1 MVSAASGYP
10 DSSWTLGLGNGV
22 RSEVAQRGSWRVA
35 GSNGCDRERLTA
47 ELAKNS
53 LIKKT
58 VDEGE
63 WQGRTTKPISMRS
76 VGALIR
82 GEISGQKSEQPG
94 LKARRRAR
102 CIGVRDGVVGR
113 NSYRR
118 LVRLDEPRVAIF
130 EVVEQLLIFVRAH
143 V

>member
-1 MVSAASGYP
+1 MMSAASRYP

-22 RSEVAQRGSWRVA
+22 RSEVAQHGSWRVA
-35 GSNGCDRERLTA
+35 GSNGCERERLTA

-82 GEISGQKSEQPG
+82 GVRGEISGQKSEQPG
-94 LKARRRAR
+94 LKARRRAG

-118 LVRLDEPRVAIF
+118 LVRLDE
-130 EVVEQLLIFVRAH
+130 
-143 V
+143 